1 MATLSLMASASVMD
15 GNIQR
20 KMCERGVSR
29 AGKGIT
35 LTISSKYNDAF
46 NKNIKSLENSGVLID
61 GSSKTGK
68 HEITRNKKTRK
79 RFFFFSVK
87 NFRCFNVR
95 KCVNWEG
102 CNESWKKSHESNKRI

>member
-29 AGKGIT
+29 AGKGIS

-68 HEITRNKKTRK
+68 HEITRNKKTR
-79 RFFFFSVK
+79 RRIFW
-87 NFRCFNVR
+87 CFNVR

-102 CNESWKKSHESNKRI
+102 CNGSWKKSHQSNKRI

>member
-46 NKNIKSLENSGVLID
+46 NKNIKSLENSGVLMEVA
-61 GSSKTGK
+61 KQENMK
-68 HEITRNKKTRK
+68 
-79 RFFFFSVK
+79 
-87 NFRCFNVR
+87 
-95 KCVNWEG
+95 
-102 CNESWKKSHESNKRI
+102 